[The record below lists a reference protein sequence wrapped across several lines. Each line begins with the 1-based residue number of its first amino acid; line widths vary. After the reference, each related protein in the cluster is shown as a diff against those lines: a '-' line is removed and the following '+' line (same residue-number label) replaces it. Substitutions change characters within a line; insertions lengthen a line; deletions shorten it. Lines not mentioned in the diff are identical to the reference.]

1 MNHVT
6 NKFTLIDKIK
16 NRLDKQEEETI
27 KINTRIDIIEERQNE
42 TDEKVES
49 LTETTKRHF
58 KELRREITGEKIKT
72 YIYIVLGTISLSF
85 ILYMLLFYP
94 FY

>member
-27 KINTRIDIIEERQNE
+27 KINTRIDIIEERRGQFF
-42 TDEKVES
+42 KVIIQPFAHPNTYS
-49 LTETTKRHF
+49 F
-58 KELRREITGEKIKT
+58 VSVIKER
-72 YIYIVLGTISLSF
+72 S
-85 ILYMLLFYP
+85 
-94 FY
+94 